1 MHTYVA
7 AESERT
13 ELGFLGNIISH
24 ISFFKFFDNCKNC
37 SGLGSLLPPNLLNFV
52 VDITNIVC
60 PATSEFQ
67 LDWQAILIW
76 HRSSHF

>member
-13 ELGFLGNIISH
+13 EFGFWATLFH
-24 ISFFKFFDNCKNC
+24 INLIKFSDNCKNC

-60 PATSEFQ
+60 PTTSEF
-67 LDWQAILIW
+67 
-76 HRSSHF
+76 

>member
-24 ISFFKFFDNCKNC
+24 INLIKLSDNCKNC

-60 PATSEFQ
+60 PTTSEF
-67 LDWQAILIW
+67 
-76 HRSSHF
+76 